1 MSRQTTIHIR
11 NQYLKF
17 SAAHFTIFSGEERE
31 RLHGHNF
38 AVRADFTAAVG
49 ADGLC
54 FDYNVMKKKLRS
66 LCDSLDEYMLLP
78 EHSPHLKVS
87 KSNDEQTV
95 IARFGEETM
104 YFVAAD
110 TLILPLANITAE
122 ELSWWLLSRLLE
134 DNVAEQYEIS
144 EAMVDV
150 GSGEGQSASSR
161 WRLGEGFL

>member
-49 ADGLC
+49 TDGLC

-87 KSNDEQTV
+87 KSDDEQTV

-150 GSGEGQSASSR
+150 GSGEGQSASTR